1 MTSAAI
7 EEEVT
12 AFVAAKTRC
21 SAERLNPRTTL
32 FGDLGVD
39 GDDSDELLAAFMKRF
54 GVDMRAYRR
63 DRHFG
68 SEGFLPWTPLF
79 WLVLAW
85 RAAGEKVS
93 TPESRARL
101 SPITIQDLIDSAR
114 AGKWTVT
121 YEERAS
127 TRRVV

>member
-1 MTSAAI
+1 MTSASI

-12 AFVAAKTRC
+12 AFVATKTQH
-21 SAERLNPRTTL
+21 AAARLNPHTTL

-39 GDDSDELLAAFMKRF
+39 GDDSDELLGAFMTRF
-54 GVDMRAYRR
+54 SVDMTAYRG

-68 SEGFLPWTPLF
+68 PEGFAPWTPLF

-85 RAAGEKVS
+85 RARAEKRS

-101 SPITIQDLIDSAR
+101 LPITIQDLIDSAK
-114 AGKWTVT
+114 AGRWSLI
-121 YEERAS
+121 YEKTA
-127 TRRVV
+127 